1 NADSCTIHAVSYLKQ
16 YEVITVSSTGQL
28 KIWDLRQSSSEPS
41 RTFVLTGERV
51 PLHCIDKHPNQPHI
65 VATGGQD
72 GVLTIWDMRQ
82 DTYPVTLLDAHSSD
96 MWEVK
101 FHPSNPD
108 NLFTCSE
115 DGSVWHWDN
124 TSSQVSMATQL
135 STSMAGSGTENVW
148 EVKFHPSNPDNLFTC
163 SEDGS
168 VWHWDNTSSQVSMA
182 TQLSTSMA
190 GSGAGI
196 GGGQGPSTSRG
207 FGFAA
212 LSSNSHPIPGTSS
225 PWLSNDASKHRNLE
239 VTTLLPHNKMP
250 VNTIDIESNNLL
262 CGTDGEAVY
271 VVRNLTLR

>member
-135 STSMAGSGTENVW
+135 STSMAGSGTEN
-148 EVKFHPSNPDNLFTC
+148 
-163 SEDGS
+163 
-168 VWHWDNTSSQVSMA
+168 
-182 TQLSTSMA
+182 
-190 GSGAGI
+190 GAGI